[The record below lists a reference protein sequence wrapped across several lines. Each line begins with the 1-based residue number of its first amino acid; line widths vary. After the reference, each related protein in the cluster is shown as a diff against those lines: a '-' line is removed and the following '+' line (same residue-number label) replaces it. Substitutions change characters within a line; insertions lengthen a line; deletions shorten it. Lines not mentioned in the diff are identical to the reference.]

1 MTNSS
6 SVCLVPVR
14 GDADPG
20 QVLTDRNKANA
31 KVYDSL
37 EPDEHDIFTSPI
49 FYALGG
55 YPDYGA
61 LSVEDN
67 KTCGD
72 FDVLIP
78 EVPKLSDEDEARY
91 RPIYERLVDPAKVA
105 KDRERTMAPSASK
118 MEKRSLQAFK
128 SRIQQV
134 TPSCIFFRHAFQ
146 PCSERSSDIQSIWMC
161 VLF

>member
-1 MTNSS
+1 M
-6 SVCLVPVR
+6 PVR

-20 QVLTDRNKANA
+20 QVLTDRNKANE
-31 KVYDSL
+31 KVYNSL

-55 YPDYGA
+55 YPDYA
-61 LSVEDN
+61 AISVQDN
-67 KTCGD
+67 QTCGD

-105 KDRERTMAPSASK
+105 KDRERTKVPSASK

-128 SRIQQV
+128 SRVEQV
-134 TPSCIFFRHAFQ
+134 RLCRIFF
-146 PCSERSSDIQSIWMC
+146 PCASKFYSRDSSLMLNFGPVC
-161 VLF
+161 FM